1 MLSYKHG
8 YHAGNNADVFKHI
21 CLLQAYKT
29 LKKHHNSISYIDTHA
44 GSGIYKFDSDDM
56 SKNKE
61 YLGGISKLED
71 YKYDNISIKYFL
83 KVLKNINN
91 SKKLLYY
98 PGSPS
103 IMSCVTDNFDRL
115 SFYELHNNEFK
126 LLRKNLSK
134 KTNSKFFNK
143 DGFNFINQKIDKND
157 KTLVL
162 IDPSYEIKDDYNK
175 VINFIKTN
183 YEKLENKIL
192 LIWYPI
198 INRMDTNLYIDEFKK
213 TGIKNILRIEMPI
226 QKDNEESGM
235 TGSGLIILNAHK
247 KTPQSLRGTIK
258 ELQSFLQIKNNKKRI
273 IVNFLR

>member
-44 GSGIYKFDSDDM
+44 GSGIYKFDSDYM

-103 IMSCVTDNFDRL
+103 IMSYVTDSFDRL

-162 IDPSYEIKDDYNK
+162 IDPSYEIKDDFDK
-175 VINFIKTN
+175 VVNTLN
-183 YEKLENKIL
+183 YMNSRYANVTAI
-192 LIWYPI
+192 IWYPVLNIENNDLFIDNIRKIGSSRITRIELPLKKYNEEMGMKGSGI
-198 INRMDTNLYIDEFKK
+198 ILFNGNDFL
-213 TGIKNILRIEMPI
+213 IKNI
-226 QKDNEESGM
+226 KDCV
-235 TGSGLIILNAHK
+235 
-247 KTPQSLRGTIK
+247 K
-258 ELQSFLQIKNNKKRI
+258 ELQLILKDENCNIRPKIQKI
-273 IVNFLR
+273 